1 MIPPSLR
8 LFVLGTA
15 LWATAGAHA
24 QVAYPA
30 PAGWRSFGLPHS
42 RTSLDY
48 PAGIFSPAGASE
60 KGFGERFQSHDQ
72 GATLSVYAQ
81 PRKAGETP
89 ASYLQN
95 NLQIPPSAIEYK
107 RVTRTFFAISM
118 EREGTIYYSRCNFS
132 VGALGALHCFDL
144 AYPRREKRAWDAIV
158 TRISLSLRP
167 LES

>member
-8 LFVLGTA
+8 LFALGTA
-15 LWATAGAHA
+15 LWATAGAQA
-24 QVAYPA
+24 QVAHPP
-30 PAGWRSFGLPHS
+30 PAGWRSFEIPQS
-42 RTSLDY
+42 STSLDY
-48 PAGIFSPAGASE
+48 SAGSFSAAGASE
-60 KGFGERFQSHDQ
+60 KGFGERFQSHEQ

-95 NLQIPPSAIEYK
+95 NLQVPPSAIEYK

-132 VGALGALHCFDL
+132 VGAPGVSHCFDL
-144 AYPRREKRAWDAIV
+144 AYPQREKRAWDRIV

-167 LES
+167 LEG